1 MASNRSKRVLVVA
14 AVASSLFLLNFV
26 WAASS
31 HDPHSAQQV
40 SLLQLQGKTV
50 PGALQALMA
59 TRKAI
64 RAGHT
69 EHALAELR
77 KVEMALLVAQKTL
90 DVEIGPKFVNATC
103 PMMGSPI
110 EADKVTDDLI
120 RVYQGK
126 RIAFCCD
133 GCPQKWDDLSRVQKV
148 AKLAESMS
156 KPAASHNH
164 AGHDHAGHA
173 H

>member
-1 MASNRSKRVLVVA
+1 MTRKQTKRAMFVA
-14 AVASSLFLLNFV
+14 AVASSLFLMNLV

-31 HDPHSAQQV
+31 HGPHSTRPV
-40 SLLQLQGKTV
+40 SLAQLQGKIV
-50 PGALQALMA
+50 PGAIQALTA
-59 TRKAI
+59 ARKAI
-64 RAGHT
+64 KAGHT
-69 EHALAELR
+69 EYALAQLH
-77 KVEMALLVAQKTL
+77 KVELALQVTEKTL
-90 DVEIGPKFVNATC
+90 DVEFGPKFVNATC